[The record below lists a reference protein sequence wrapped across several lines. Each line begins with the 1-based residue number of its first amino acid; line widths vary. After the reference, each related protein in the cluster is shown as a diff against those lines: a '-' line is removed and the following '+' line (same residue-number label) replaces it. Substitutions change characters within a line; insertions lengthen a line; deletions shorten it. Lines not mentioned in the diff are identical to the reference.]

1 MNLLHPSITLYNPT
15 IMQEYLK
22 WQRIQHQF
30 HREGLKFATDLKM
43 AYHDNLRTIPLT
55 GLGSES
61 EEDGEIEKEMDTK
74 DGSMATENRDRMN
87 AKVGIGVAT
96 HPTE

>member
-1 MNLLHPSITLYNPT
+1 
-15 IMQEYLK
+15 
-22 WQRIQHQF
+22 
-30 HREGLKFATDLKM
+30 ATDLKM

-74 DGSMATENRDRMN
+74 DGSMATENRDRCVRRSFQHMVF
-87 AKVGIGVAT
+87 KI
-96 HPTE
+96 HPWEKNHRGTEFAIAFILQIIVIYSSSFT